1 MAQRLKNLPAVQET
15 QETRVWSLDRED
27 SLEEEM
33 APILLFLPQK
43 FHGQRILAGYNL
55 RSPKVLDTTEWLSR
69 KGRGTR
75 DQFDNINLIIENT
88 REIQKNIY
96 FCIIDYVKAFV
107 WITTN
112 WEKFLKG

>member
-1 MAQRLKNLPAVQET
+1 MAQQVKNLPAMQEI
-15 QETRVWSLDRED
+15 QETRVQSLDWED
-27 SLEEEM
+27 PLEEEM
-33 APILLFLPQK
+33 APILLFLPHK
-43 FHGQRILAGYNL
+43 FHGQRILAGYSL
-55 RSPKVLDTTEWLSR
+55 RSPKVLDTIEWLNR

-75 DQFDNINLIIENT
+75 DQIAKISLIIENT

-112 WEKFLKG
+112 WGKFLKG